1 MRGVITTR
9 GPDQEDYSASP
20 HAQALQL
27 KFTVALAIV
36 FQRDHRVIENELQL
50 SKINLVLADVFP
62 SCSAHRPSINS
73 HHHSPYPSAQLALG
87 AQQHIV
93 AWLLA

>member
-20 HAQALQL
+20 HAQALQP

-36 FQRDHRVIENELQL
+36 FHRDHRVIENGLQL

-62 SCSAHRPSINS
+62 SSLAYRPSIDS
-73 HHHSPYPSAQLALG
+73 HHHPPYPSAQLALS
-87 AQQHIV
+87 AQQV
-93 AWLLA
+93 CQLV